1 VRREA
6 RKLEQLVD
14 GGLVEVKITRRDARL
29 VCNRVA
35 RLRKPGVEP

>member
-1 VRREA
+1 VRRKA

-14 GGLVEVKITRRDARL
+14 GSLVEVKLTGRDARL

-35 RLRKPGVEP
+35 RV